1 MNDRALRVTY
11 LLVLLLGCAGRTSPS
26 PRVIQYDLLI
36 TGGTVVDGSGGPA
49 FEADVAVH
57 SDRIVRVAS
66 AHLAPSTA
74 TRVID
79 ATGKV
84 VAPGFVDLHAHI
96 ERLLQIPAAE
106 HYVRQGV
113 TTLVGNPDGGW
124 LPHRPSPWPLDPYL
138 DSVAAA
144 RLGPNVAYYVGHNT
158 VRREVLGLADRAPSS
173 DELARMRSLVAKAMG
188 AGAVGLSTGLAY
200 APGAYAT
207 TDEVV
212 ALARIAADSGG
223 IYTSHIRSESD
234 SLLES
239 VAEAIHVG
247 RNARIPVVID
257 HHKAF
262 GKKAWGASVRTLALV
277 DSARAAGVDVMMNQ
291 YPYTAA
297 STTVGSMAP
306 AWAFA
311 GGDTAFARR
320 LATPPLRDSLLR
332 GTAAYLMGH
341 AGADLRLVQMARV
354 DRMPELQGK
363 SLFDWA
369 IERGLM
375 PTAETGAE
383 LILEALRRG
392 GATAIYHLMDED
404 DVRRIM
410 RHPQTMIASDGQLIV
425 PGEGQPHPRSYGT
438 YPRVLGRYVRE
449 AHVLT
454 LQLAIHKMTGMPA
467 DRLGL
472 RDRGRIAEGSHA
484 DIVVFDPATISDRA
498 TDQAPHQYPV
508 GVDYV
513 VVNGAVTVEAGR
525 MTEARAG
532 RLLRHHVSPCVG
544 LSDDGGLKGCRK

>member
-11 LLVLLLGCAGRTSPS
+11 LLVLLLGCAGRTSPI
-26 PRVIQYDLLI
+26 PRVEHYDLLI

-49 FEADVAVH
+49 FEADVAVQG
-57 SDRIVRVAS
+57 DRIVRVARS
-66 AHLAPSTA
+66 RLEPTPA

-106 HYVRQGV
+106 HYLRQGV

-124 LPHRPSPWPLDPYL
+124 LPHRPSPWPLGPYL

-144 RLGPNVAYYVGHNT
+144 RLAPNVAYYVGHNT
-158 VRREVLGLADRAPSS
+158 VRREVLGLVDRAPSS
-173 DELARMRSLVAKAMG
+173 DELARMRSLVANAMG

-207 TDEVV
+207 ADEVV

-247 RNARIPVVID
+247 RNAGIPVVID

-277 DSARAAGVDVMMNQ
+277 DSARSAGVDVMLNQ
-291 YPYTAA
+291 YPYAAA
-297 STTVGSMAP
+297 STTVGSMVP

-311 GGDTAFARR
+311 RGDTAFARR
-320 LATPPLRDSLLR
+320 LASPPLRDSLLR

-341 AGADLRLVQMARV
+341 AGGDLRLIQMARV
-354 DRMPELQGK
+354 DWMPELQGK
-363 SLFDWA
+363 PLFDWA

-410 RHPQTMIASDGQLIV
+410 RHPQTMIASDGQLV
-425 PGEGQPHPRSYGT
+425 APGEGQPHPRSYGT

-472 RDRGRIAEGSHA
+472 RDRGRIAEESHA
-484 DIVVFDPATISDRA
+484 DIVVFDPARITDRA
-498 TDQAPHQYPV
+498 TYQAPHQYPE

-525 MTEARAG
+525 ITEARAG
-532 RLLRHHVSPCVG
+532 RLLRHHS
-544 LSDDGGLKGCRK
+544 SR

>member
-410 RHPQTMIASDGQLIV
+410 RHPQTMIASDGQPIV
-425 PGEGQPHPRSYGT
+425 PGEGQPIHARTALTHGSSAGT
-438 YPRVLGRYVRE
+438 CARR
-449 AHVLT
+449 T
-454 LQLAIHKMTGMPA
+454 C
-467 DRLGL
+467 
-472 RDRGRIAEGSHA
+472 SHCSLP
-484 DIVVFDPATISDRA
+484 FTR
-498 TDQAPHQYPV
+498 
-508 GVDYV
+508 
-513 VVNGAVTVEAGR
+513 
-525 MTEARAG
+525 
-532 RLLRHHVSPCVG
+532 
-544 LSDDGGLKGCRK
+544 

>member
-1 MNDRALRVTY
+1 
-11 LLVLLLGCAGRTSPS
+11 
-26 PRVIQYDLLI
+26 
-36 TGGTVVDGSGGPA
+36 
-49 FEADVAVH
+49 
-57 SDRIVRVAS
+57 
-66 AHLAPSTA
+66 
-74 TRVID
+74 
-79 ATGKV
+79 
-84 VAPGFVDLHAHI
+84 
-96 ERLLQIPAAE
+96 
-106 HYVRQGV
+106 
-113 TTLVGNPDGGW
+113 
-124 LPHRPSPWPLDPYL
+124 
-138 DSVAAA
+138 
-144 RLGPNVAYYVGHNT
+144 
-158 VRREVLGLADRAPSS
+158 
-173 DELARMRSLVAKAMG
+173 
-188 AGAVGLSTGLAY
+188 
-200 APGAYAT
+200 
-207 TDEVV
+207 
-212 ALARIAADSGG
+212 
-223 IYTSHIRSESD
+223 
-234 SLLES
+234 
-239 VAEAIHVG
+239 
-247 RNARIPVVID
+247 
-257 HHKAF
+257 
-262 GKKAWGASVRTLALV
+262 
-277 DSARAAGVDVMMNQ
+277 MNQ

-297 STTVGSMAP
+297 STTVGSMVP

-311 GGDTAFARR
+311 GGDTAFDRR

-341 AGADLRLVQMARV
+341 AGGDLRLVQLARV

-363 SLFDWA
+363 SLLDWA

-484 DIVVFDPATISDRA
+484 DIVVFDPATITDRA
-498 TDQAPHQYPV
+498 TYQAPHQYPE

-544 LSDDGGLKGCRK
+544 LSDDGGLKGGRK